1 MIILFLTII
10 TINYDHV
17 QLVLPLLHQCAYLH
31 ALLLPLLCQQVI
43 LVLIKMTIVRMSKL
57 NVDQFSSPINP
68 FCYAASNQQF
78 KNTFKRIMKGDLSF
92 KWGEGSKTPLS
103 ISTWSGWSEHCDFI
117 YTHSKYSPGRLF
129 QAIGKT
135 LVWPPPGST
144 KQFETIVLHSEEN
157 LVSKMLQRQRKLQQF
172 EDMQKLHAF
181 RTNKVV
187 SNIVEKFP
195 TSLTLKG
202 EYGGLS
208 LGSLSDVKVALL
220 RWVGLGPGRDTS
232 NNVRKDPE

>member
-1 MIILFLTII
+1 
-10 TINYDHV
+10 
-17 QLVLPLLHQCAYLH
+17 
-31 ALLLPLLCQQVI
+31 
-43 LVLIKMTIVRMSKL
+43 MTIFSSFCPSCINVHIYMLSYFLCYANRWFWSKL
-57 NVDQFSSPINP
+57 NVHQFSSPINP

-117 YTHSKYSPGRLF
+117 YTHSKYSPGRLS

-157 LVSKMLQRQRKLQQF
+157 LVSKMLQRQRKLQQGRSPQICTVCNSVTWKN
-172 EDMQKLHAF
+172 QK
-181 RTNKVV
+181 
-187 SNIVEKFP
+187 
-195 TSLTLKG
+195 
-202 EYGGLS
+202 
-208 LGSLSDVKVALL
+208 
-220 RWVGLGPGRDTS
+220 
-232 NNVRKDPE
+232 